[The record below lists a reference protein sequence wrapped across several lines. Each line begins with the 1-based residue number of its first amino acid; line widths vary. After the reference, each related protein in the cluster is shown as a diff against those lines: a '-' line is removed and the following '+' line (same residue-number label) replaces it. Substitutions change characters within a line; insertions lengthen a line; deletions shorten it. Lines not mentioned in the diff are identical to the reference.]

1 MNRIKKITYLA
12 IAGVCFTQAAL
23 HALPIDLIH
32 KQGEYLKNL
41 ITQANVEQFKKDTA
55 IFFEFDPQFPPSGQ
69 QMFEYKKVAKAL
81 LDYANLMRAEKFEER
96 KLLLGR
102 TIHNRT
108 ALAKA
113 IALGAT
119 TGVGIIGSAIALI
132 LVRPRTFGLILGV
145 PGLWLTAL
153 CAYGAR
159 HYYKRAI
166 NSIDTINQ
174 QTRDLWSI
182 IEHAKQINAQLNKA
196 EEPRA

>member
-1 MNRIKKITYLA
+1 MNSIKKITFLTLA
-12 IAGVCFTQAAL
+12 GACLMQAAL

-41 ITQANVEQFKKDTA
+41 ITRANVEQFKKDTA

-81 LDYANLMRAEKFEER
+81 LDYANLMRTEKFEER

-108 ALAKA
+108 ALAKSV
-113 IALGAT
+113 ALGAT
-119 TGVGIIGSAIALI
+119 TGVEIIGFAIVLLFARPLI
-132 LVRPRTFGLILGV
+132 VRCILGTL
-145 PGLWLTAL
+145 GLGLTGL
-153 CAYGAR
+153 CAYGTR
-159 HYYKRAI
+159 YYWRFAI